1 MPSDSPTAWPGNP
14 RGTLVAVTGTLAD
27 PYGQLEI
34 RIATDGIRAIGTG
47 TLPTPG
53 DAGGS
58 GLDEMVEGRM
68 MTATGILTTKP
79 KRSSGG
85 DLTIILERPGAAPIK
100 AIADASSG
108 LGTDAFTVGATY
120 RVVGVVGQRASRK
133 GVLDGYR
140 ICLRD
145 PADVIA
151 LAGLG
156 LQGPASTTTGVATPG
171 GATGPLGPGSAS
183 ASVTRI
189 AAALGLVDQQV
200 AIEGVVTAPAT
211 LLDTTGRRIV
221 VQDSSGAIELLLPI
235 GVDAPAVGA
244 TIRADGRVGVA
255 YGAPRLR
262 TDQLTILG
270 RGQAPAP
277 VVLRGAPGLAVE
289 WQLVTVSGRIESVR
303 KLGDRWRAEV
313 LVAAARV
320 IVVGQAGS
328 GIAASTLV
336 EGRMA
341 TVTGIARRPNPNAS
355 DQRYVITPRFPADL
369 RVIGMATAGSSGSS
383 SGGTTAGAGA
393 GAGTGT
399 GVGGT
404 SDATGPADVTGE
416 PPPDGVPDADLVDLG
431 LFVGQTVRVGGLIV
445 DLRPGGLALDDG
457 TAIGFVVLRG
467 EALDLLALM
476 EPDDAINV
484 TGRVELGPD
493 GLAVVADDPG
503 GISQAGDPIP
513 PAEARPADGVAGG
526 SPGARAEAGP
536 FESASPSI
544 QSAGFLDGPPDPGAG
559 IAGIGSLIAIS
570 MVSLIVSLSRR
581 ALARRRLD
589 ARIATRVA
597 AIGASRD
604 PASVPRSGERGGN
617 PFHSA

>member
-1 MPSDSPTAWPGNP
+1 VDVIGVVTAEQGRLGTPALIAISDETAGIALRLPSGMVGQS

-34 RIATDGIRAIGTG
+34 RIVTDGIRAIGTG
-47 TLPTPG
+47 TVPTPS

-58 GLDEMVEGRM
+58 GLDEAVEGRM

-100 AIADASSG
+100 AVADASSG

-120 RVVGVVGQRASRK
+120 RVVGVVGQRASHK

-145 PADVIA
+145 AADAIA

-156 LQGPASTTTGVATPG
+156 LQGPATTMTGVATPS

-189 AAALGLVDQQV
+189 GAALGLVDQNV
-200 AIEGVVTAPAT
+200 AIEGVVTVPAT

-221 VQDSSGAIELLLPI
+221 VQDASGAIELLLPI

-313 LVAAARV
+313 LVA
-320 IVVGQAGS
+320 
-328 GIAASTLV
+328 
-336 EGRMA
+336 
-341 TVTGIARRPNPNAS
+341 
-355 DQRYVITPRFPADL
+355 
-369 RVIGMATAGSSGSS
+369 
-383 SGGTTAGAGA
+383 GA
-393 GAGTGT
+393 GAGTGIV
-399 GVGGT
+399 VGGA
-404 SDATGPADVTGE
+404 SAATGPADVTGE
-416 PPPDGVPDADLVDLG
+416 AAPNGVPDADMVDLG

-484 TGRVELGPD
+484 TGQVELGPD

-513 PAEARPADGVAGG
+513 PAEARPADGVARD
-526 SPGARAEAGP
+526 SRGARAESGP
-536 FESASPSI
+536 VESPTPSI
-544 QSAGFLDGPPDPGAG
+544 QGAGFFDGPLDPGAG
-559 IAGIGSLIAIS
+559 IAGIGSLFAIS

-589 ARIATRVA
+589 ARIAARVA